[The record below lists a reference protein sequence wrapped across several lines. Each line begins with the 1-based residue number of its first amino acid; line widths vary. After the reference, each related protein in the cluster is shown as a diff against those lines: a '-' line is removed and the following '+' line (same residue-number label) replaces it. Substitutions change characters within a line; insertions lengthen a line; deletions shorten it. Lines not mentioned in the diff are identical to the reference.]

1 MKNEIGNSSGGK
13 MLISLSTFGVNV
25 FFMTQGANYGPSA
38 QQWKV
43 VNSKSRG
50 EESAFRTERGRQPK

>member
-1 MKNEIGNSSGGK
+1 MPSMKNEIGNSSGGK

-38 QQWKV
+38 QPWKV
-43 VNSKSRG
+43 VNSKPRG
-50 EESAFRTERGRQPK
+50 GRKCF